1 MIFKVKIKNFGKLE
15 NEEFSIN
22 NFTVLAGP
30 NNSGKSFLSKILYS
44 IFKALR
50 ANHAKAYLSK
60 QFAPIGVEW
69 RWFVKPRF
77 ETADEYLVDEDLE
90 TLASLID
97 SCHTGNIEELTSI
110 VAQIVSQIDKVIEK
124 CALIRVNLPMK
135 KRRKSRRNAKVHQSI
150 AELADSLID
159 FRNNLTDLTA
169 IEIMSHGM
177 EFELGQKIKDN
188 FQVASFSQLAC
199 KEKLPIVIEIDDI
212 GKFKFS
218 DGKLSIGLDETWRE
232 NVLPF
237 SRLIYIESPIFLKL
251 KTALEE
257 SKHFL
262 RPPWFDRKPITGVPE
277 YFYDLARVLRFEY
290 TGDIAFP
297 DLYEKLTS
305 ESILGGKLAI
315 SEEGNLSFLENDRRF
330 SLMLTATGIAN
341 IGFLAL
347 LIERKIL
354 DENSFIFI
362 DEPEAHL
369 HPAWQVLMAATLFE
383 LAKKGV
389 HVVIATHSID
399 ILKWVDVHVKKNPND
414 RKYIAL
420 NRFNQ
425 LPKSG
430 GIDDD
435 NFDDKL
441 AAIKEE
447 LIKPFSDLYI
457 EGL

>member
-69 RWFVKPRF
+69 RWFVQPQLEIAGEDLF
-77 ETADEYLVDEDLE
+77 GEDLE
-90 TLASLID
+90 ALASLID
-97 SCHTGNIEELTSI
+97 SCHTGNKEELTSI
-110 VAQIVSQIDKVIEK
+110 VAQIVKVIEK
-124 CALIRVNLPMK
+124 FELTWENLPVK
-135 KRRKSRRNAKVHQSI
+135 KRRKFIKKTKVHKSI
-150 AELADSLID
+150 AELADSLTH
-159 FRNNLTDLTA
+159 FKNNLTGLA
-169 IEIMSHGM
+169 AVEMISHGM
-177 EFELGQKIKDN
+177 EVELGQKIKEN

-199 KEKLPIVIEIDDI
+199 NEKLPIVIEIDKI
-212 GKFKFS
+212 GKFKIS
-218 DGKLSIGLDETWRE
+218 DGKLSTDLDETWRE

-237 SRLIYIESPIFLKL
+237 SRLIYLESPIFLKL

-262 RPPWFDRKPITGVPE
+262 RAPWLIRKPIIGVPG

-290 TGDIAFP
+290 TGEIAFP
-297 DLYEKLTS
+297 DLYENLTS
-305 ESILGGKLAI
+305 KSILGGKLAI

-369 HPAWQVLMAATLFE
+369 HPAWQVVMAETLFE
-383 LAKKGV
+383 LAKKGA

-399 ILKWVDVHVKKNPND
+399 ILKWVDVHVNKNPAD
-414 RKYIAL
+414 REYIAL

-425 LPKSG
+425 LPKSDG
-430 GIDDD
+430 TDDD

-447 LIKPFSDLYI
+447 LIKPFSDLYL